1 MFTVASGGIEVSA
14 ANSTTAIRTVSPEYF
29 AVMSIP
35 LRQGRVFSA
44 EDQTGRPPVV
54 LVNQTLAHRVFGG
67 RPLGHRIV
75 FPFFHGQPE
84 WEIVG
89 VVGDE
94 QFAALD
100 REMHPVVYFPFG
112 QVLSG
117 DINLVVRT
125 TGDPASY
132 VSAIRAAAAT
142 IDPNVPMYAAA
153 TMARMIA
160 DSDAVFRRRSVLI
173 LISGFAL
180 AAVLLSAIGLY
191 GVLAQMVS
199 QRTREIG
206 VRMALGARP
215 SQVSRSILGRAAP
228 AALAGLA
235 IGLVAAL
242 WLSPMLQ
249 TLLFE
254 IEPRDWTTL
263 VLVTSFLAVVSAA
276 ACLVPA
282 RRAARIDPVA
292 ALKQA

>member
-1 MFTVASGGIEVSA
+1 
-14 ANSTTAIRTVSPEYF
+14 
-29 AVMSIP
+29 
-35 LRQGRVFSA
+35 
-44 EDQTGRPPVV
+44 
-54 LVNQTLAHRVFGG
+54 
-67 RPLGHRIV
+67 
-75 FPFFHGQPE
+75 
-84 WEIVG
+84 

-94 QFAALD
+94 QFAALGS
-100 REMHPVVYFPFG
+100 EMRPVVYFPFA

-117 DINLVVRT
+117 DINLVART

-132 VSAIRAAAAT
+132 VNGIRAAAAA
-142 IDPNVPMYAAA
+142 IDPNVPVYAAE

-160 DSDAVFRRRSVLI
+160 DSGAVFRRRSVLI
-173 LISGFAL
+173 LISGFAI

-228 AALAGLA
+228 AAAAGLT
-235 IGLVAAL
+235 IGLVAAV

-254 IEPRDWTTL
+254 IGPRDWTTL
-263 VLVTSFLAVVSAA
+263 TLVTSFLAVVSAA
-276 ACLVPA
+276 ACFVPA
-282 RRAARIDPVA
+282 RRAARTDPVA
-292 ALKQA
+292 ALRQT

>member
-1 MFTVASGGIEVSA
+1 
-14 ANSTTAIRTVSPEYF
+14 
-29 AVMSIP
+29 
-35 LRQGRVFSA
+35 
-44 EDQTGRPPVV
+44 
-54 LVNQTLAHRVFGG
+54 VNQTLAHRVFGG

-100 REMHPVVYFPFG
+100 REMRPVVYFPFA

-117 DINLVVRT
+117 DINLVART

-132 VSAIRAAAAT
+132 VSGIRAAAAA
-142 IDPNVPMYAAA
+142 IDPDVPVYAAE

-160 DSDAVFRRRSVLI
+160 DSDAVFRRRSALI

-235 IGLVAAL
+235 IGLVAAV

-254 IEPRDWTTL
+254 IGPRDWTTL